1 MIDDD
6 EYLRRYKNMSK
17 GLSEFMY
24 GQFDEL
30 KELFKKKHEQYSSGA
45 DELANFRRGALLNGR
60 SDDAEGMFEELKAY
74 AAKHIAFVYTHDIH
88 GDKIAESLKDIA
100 VYSLIGLYM
109 AELAKQE
116 DEETYSLGP
125 RFNDALIAAANE
137 SIRAFNEVQHELDS
151 VRAVRDKKEDIAK

>member
-1 MIDDD
+1 
-6 EYLRRYKNMSK
+6 MSK

-24 GQFDEL
+24 GQLEEL
-30 KELFKKKHEQYSSGA
+30 EALFKKKHEQYSSGA

-60 SDDAEGMFEELKAY
+60 ADDAEGMFEELKAY

-109 AELAKQE
+109 AELAKAE
-116 DEETYSLGP
+116 DEETYSMGP

-151 VRAVRDKKEDIAK
+151 VRAVRDKKEDAEE